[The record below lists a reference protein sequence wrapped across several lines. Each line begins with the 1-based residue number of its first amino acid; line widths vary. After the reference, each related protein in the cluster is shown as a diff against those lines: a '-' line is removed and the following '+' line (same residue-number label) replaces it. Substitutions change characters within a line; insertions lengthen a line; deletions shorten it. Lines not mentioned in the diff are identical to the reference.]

1 MGEQDGP
8 VPGMG
13 EQDGPV
19 PGMGEQDGPVP
30 GMGELAGPGVGLSRS
45 LQLGLLLAVLAMGVT
60 GQESLEPPSNIWITK
75 TGNNFT
81 VTWDWSS
88 FRNEDESDVTFSVF
102 SLKFGRLPGIQWRNV
117 PGCLHIKVQRCDIS
131 LNPLLHYSVRV
142 RSEIAGKHS
151 AWSSIVPFL
160 PSSIAKEDSPFAVSV
175 TLIHGRVIVTVSD
188 PSSVNKSLADNED
201 IIYNLSI
208 WKMNSKEVKTHEFSD
223 PEFEVKNLAPST
235 PYCLKV
241 QLIDTERSTSGPFS
255 HEKCFETEKSQIVML
270 RMQAVDTNFTLK
282 WDYNCKEDP
291 NVTFSV
297 LIRRSDTWSVY
308 DGCANISQM
317 ECQVLGLNMFG
328 NYDFCVSVDD
338 GQGNRNLSNTLTF
351 KPLHHTVIGP
361 PTRLMLNLTHYT
373 LKMMASD
380 PEGFSKEELR
390 WACNPSYH
398 AVLWKKSSDT
408 QKESFQEKMPF
419 FTVENLEPSTVYCV
433 TMRVV
438 CSYDNRTGLF
448 SEPHCI
454 KTDPD
459 YSAFWKTWG
468 ILFILLGL
476 IIISVLVYVCICPF
490 QRYIKYTFYPSGKL
504 PSCIGKDIPDSP
516 FNTTNNVLLLH
527 EEEITDICFIT
538 AQEKGVEEFDK
549 YEKISDESCRD
560 SGNYS
565 NEEETT
571 GNTDLCTS

>member
-1 MGEQDGP
+1 MGEQD
-8 VPGMG
+8 
-13 EQDGPV
+13 
-19 PGMGEQDGPVP
+19 
-30 GMGELAGPGVGLSRS
+30 GPGVGLSR
-45 LQLGLLLAVLAMGVT
+45 LLLLGLLLAVLAVGVT

-75 TGNNFT
+75 TGNNFNMA
-81 VTWDWSS
+81 WDWSS
-88 FRNEDESDVTFSVF
+88 FRNEDGSDVTFSVF

-117 PGCLHIKVQRCDIS
+117 PGCLHIKVQRCDIN
-131 LNPLLHYSVRV
+131 LNPLLNYSVRV

-151 AWSSIVPFL
+151 AWSSIVPL
-160 PSSIAKEDSPFAVSV
+160 SPSSIGKQAVFVFKPMFIMRFSCYSPFAVSV
-175 TLIHGRVIVTVSD
+175 TLIHGRVMVTVSD
-188 PSSVNKSLADNED
+188 PSSVYKSLADNED
-201 IIYNLSI
+201 IIFNLSI
-208 WKMNSKEVKTHEFSD
+208 WKMNSKEVKTHTFSY
-223 PEFEVKNLAPST
+223 PEFEVKDLAPST

-241 QLIDTERSTSGPFS
+241 LLIDTQRSTSGTFS

-270 RMQAVDTNFTLK
+270 RMQALDTNFTLK

-297 LIRRSDTWSVY
+297 LIRRLDTWSVY
-308 DGCANISQM
+308 EGCANISQM
-317 ECQVLGLNMFG
+317 ECQLLGLSMHG
-328 NYDFCVSVDD
+328 TYDFRVSVDD
-338 GQGNRNLSNTLTF
+338 GKGNRNLSNTLTF
-351 KPLHHTVIGP
+351 KPLDHTVIGP
-361 PTRLMLNLTHYT
+361 PTRLKLNLSNYT

-390 WACNPSYH
+390 VACKPSYH

-408 QKESFQEKMPF
+408 QKENFKEEMPF
-419 FTVENLEPSTVYCV
+419 FTVENLEPSTIYCV

-438 CSYDNRTGLF
+438 CFYDNRTGLF

-454 KTDPD
+454 TTDPD
-459 YSAFWKTWG
+459 YLAFWKTWG

-504 PSCIGKDIPDSP
+504 PLCIGKDIPDSP

-538 AQEKGVEEFDK
+538 AQEEEVEEFDK

-565 NEEETT
+565 NEE
-571 GNTDLCTS
+571 GNHWKPDLCTS